1 MCRSLC
7 FLSSSARLQ
16 VISLQDPSRLPPW
29 MQDEVTVA
37 ENLSDTTER
46 RKDWCHFYAVGGL
59 PSLQRASLTQ
69 ADVMEL
75 HFNRRAAWWR
85 QMRISKDG
93 VLFGKPQK
101 GSIPFESD
109 ISFEQGT
116 SNCSVFAA
124 FGMFSDL
131 KSTYFRLQDLRCSE
145 GLILLQG
152 NEPEL

>member
-1 MCRSLC
+1 LC

-29 MQDEVTVA
+29 MQDEVMVA

-46 RKDWCHFYAVGGL
+46 RKDWYHFYAAGGL

-75 HFNRRAAWWR
+75 HFNRRAAWWC
-85 QMRISKDG
+85 QMRISRM
-93 VLFGKPQK
+93 LFFLVNHKRGRYL
-101 GSIPFESD
+101 SILTHPSNREPLTD
-109 ISFEQGT
+109 
-116 SNCSVFAA
+116 SNCSVFGA

-145 GLILLQG
+145 GF
-152 NEPEL
+152 PC